1 MELGSG
7 DILVETGVGEE
18 VRDVKQMEDCPAW
31 GGGSNPERKNLKR
44 ERKREKERRNKTNK
58 S

>member
-1 MELGSG
+1 VELGSG

-31 GGGSNPERKNLKR
+31 GGGSNPERKNLK
-44 ERKREKERRNKTNK
+44 EEREKEREREEKENQ
-58 S
+58 